1 MLCSN
6 VCFVAL
12 FITANQLQIPNKLM
26 ANGKAMASGKPIIIN
41 ITLLYIVI
49 MNTVV
54 CIVRD
59 QSFSKNFK
67 ETLLL
72 MRLCHLS

>member
-1 MLCSN
+1 
-6 VCFVAL
+6 
-12 FITANQLQIPNKLM
+12 M